1 MRPFLQTLAGK
12 ESPCTTPKATEPSC
26 HVARTFR
33 ARRALGHL
41 RPRNGM
47 RWRAFLQKRA
57 VRIMTSMIVQNSL
70 SARVGIAVNTKMHT
84 CVVHAYIFA
93 HNAPAFL
100 ALSLVLEAD
109 ASVDRFDGYCR
120 CLKQRGLCKRKFAG
134 LQKFH
139 QRRVVAKAFE
149 HQRIVNAFVM
159 GDAET
164 IQIFNLGTRGDL
176 KVPLFVRILFRF
188 TL

>member
-70 SARVGIAVNTKMHT
+70 SARVGIAVNAKMHT

-120 CLKQRGLCKRKFAG
+120 CLKQRGFGVCQYYFPFFCQNGHRLRGAAPLPFG
-134 LQKFH
+134 HSPRLSPP
-139 QRRVVAKAFE
+139 RR
-149 HQRIVNAFVM
+149 
-159 GDAET
+159 
-164 IQIFNLGTRGDL
+164 LGRM
-176 KVPLFVRILFRF
+176 PP
-188 TL
+188 

>member
-1 MRPFLQTLAGK
+1 MLFGYAQRLY
-12 ESPCTTPKATEPSC
+12 
-26 HVARTFR
+26 
-33 ARRALGHL
+33 
-41 RPRNGM
+41 
-47 RWRAFLQKRA
+47 QKRA

-109 ASVDRFDGYCR
+109 VSVDRFDGYCR

-149 HQRIVNAFVM
+149 HQRIVNAFVV

-176 KVPLFVRILFRF
+176 KVLSLGCPALPDFP
-188 TL
+188 